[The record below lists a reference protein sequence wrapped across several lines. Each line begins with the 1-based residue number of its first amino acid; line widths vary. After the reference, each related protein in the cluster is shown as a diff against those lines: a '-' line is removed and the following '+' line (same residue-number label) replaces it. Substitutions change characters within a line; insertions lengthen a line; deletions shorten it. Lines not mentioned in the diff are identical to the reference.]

1 MLRKYMI
8 YPLIGLVLTS
18 SFAMAELKI
27 GFVNVPKVLSE
38 APQAKKAKKEMEREF
53 SPRQK
58 RLQASA
64 KEIRKL
70 EDQLRKDGPVM
81 SSAARKKLEN
91 SIIKKSREAK
101 RTEEELRE
109 DLNIR
114 RNDVLGKLQK
124 QIFKAMA
131 SIAEEGNY
139 DLLLTDGVVYA
150 SEAVDVTAQIQEKLK
165 SADGN

>member
-1 MLRKYMI
+1 MLKKYMI
-8 YPLIGLVLTS
+8 YPVIGLVLTS

-38 APQAKKAKKEMEREF
+38 APQAERAKKEMEREF

-58 RLQASA
+58 RLEASA
-64 KEIRKL
+64 KEIRSL

-81 SSAARKKLEN
+81 SASARKKLEN
-91 SIIKKSREAK
+91 NIIKKTREAK

-124 QIFKAMA
+124 QIFTAMA

-150 SEAVDVTAQIQEKLK
+150 SAAVDVTAQIQEKLK
-165 SADGN
+165 NAR